1 MVLQKCLI
9 ITVLFD
15 VELLKGFGW
24 KEMFSKIQ
32 QLLGR
37 GTFPMQQSYICEEST
52 RPEDEASV
60 ETRIKSHMLFCFV
73 LHKEKLIH

>member
-1 MVLQKCLI
+1 MMLQKCLI

-24 KEMFSKIQ
+24 KKEFSKIQ

-37 GTFPMQQSYICEEST
+37 GTFPMQ
-52 RPEDEASV
+52 
-60 ETRIKSHMLFCFV
+60 
-73 LHKEKLIH
+73 